1 MFLMHLQIMPKHD
14 PDHWMR
20 SSNILAYSPQVIWSI
35 VTAESGRS
43 DELPSELAGL
53 MEYRA
58 YIGEK
63 A

>member
-1 MFLMHLQIMPKHD
+1 
-14 PDHWMR
+14 MR